1 MPKKFYVGVF
11 GFLIFIGGL
20 YMVLKSNNYIESED
34 SALEY
39 VQINGVNV
47 PLIFEQS
54 DLLPVGKIE
63 LVFEGGG
70 SIYDALNAKDAL
82 PNPKNAKEAKAGL
95 AHLASAVLNE
105 GTRELGNIA
114 FADKLESKAITLDV
128 GTGAQTLSFD
138 VSFLREHKDFALA
151 CLVDLLKNPNTTQE
165 SLVKVKE
172 ITKATILRKA
182 NDFDYVARTN
192 LNAIFFENTPM
203 EYPSMGS
210 EESVDSITLGDIE
223 QYLSQNLVLER
234 LIIVAGGDMEI
245 KELKEQLAKELSFL
259 PLGTKPTK
267 PHIKPRTTPKEI
279 IAHKQTKQA
288 YIHFASPFGA
298 KVKENYKTKVM
309 SFVLG
314 ASGFG
319 SRIMEEVRVKRG
331 LAYSAYFSII
341 GGSDLVNYGVG
352 YLQTGL
358 DSKDK
363 AMKVVQE
370 VMREF
375 IDKGITQEELDAAKA
390 FILGSEP
397 LSEETLSQRLN
408 AKLMNYMRNLPLDN
422 HKKDIA
428 KISRLSLK
436 EINDFIAKRAEILE
450 LSISFVEGQ

>member
-1 MPKKFYVGVF
+1 MSKRVYIGIF

-20 YMVLKSNNYIESED
+20 YMVLKSNNYIEHED
-34 SALEY
+34 LALEY
-39 VQINGVNV
+39 VQINDVDV

-54 DLLPVGKIE
+54 DLIPVGKIE

-70 SIYDALNAKDAL
+70 SIYDALNAKDSL
-82 PNPKNAKEAKAGL
+82 PNPKNATEAKAGL
-95 AHLASAVLNE
+95 AHIVSSLLNE
-105 GTRELGNIA
+105 GTRTLGNIA

-128 GTGAQTLSFD
+128 GMGVQTISFD
-138 VSFLREHKDFALA
+138 ISFLREHKDFALA
-151 CLVDLLKNPNTTQE
+151 CLVDLLKDPNTTQE
-165 SLVKVKE
+165 SLDKIKA
-172 ITKATILRKA
+172 ITKATILRKE

-192 LNAIFFENTPM
+192 LRAIFFENTPM
-203 EYPSMGS
+203 EYPSMGT
-210 EESVDSITLGDIE
+210 EESIDSIHLGDVE
-223 QYLSQNLVLER
+223 QYLTQNLVLNR

-245 KELKEQLAKELSFL
+245 QELKEQLARELSFL

-267 PHIKPRTTPKEI
+267 PHIKPRATPKEI
-279 IAHKQTKQA
+279 VAHKQTQQA
-288 YIHFASPFGA
+288 YIHFASPFDA
-298 KVKENYKTKVM
+298 KIKENYKTKVM

-331 LAYSAYFSII
+331 LAYSAHFSII
-341 GGSDLVNYGVG
+341 GGSDVVNYGAG

-363 AMKVVQE
+363 ALKVVQE
-370 VMREF
+370 VMQEF
-375 IDKGITQEELDAAKA
+375 IQKGITQEELDSAKA

-408 AKLMNYMRNLPLDN
+408 AKLANYIRNVPLDN

-436 EINDFIAKRAEILE
+436 EINDFIAKHPEILE
-450 LSISFVEGQ
+450 LSVSFVEEK